1 MKTLLLF
8 FAFLLYFKVM
18 LYSQVTLYSES
29 FETDGE
35 GPRYTSNTYSDCLT
49 FDNPDFFLRTN
60 INPVIPPTFCTSGFG
75 TALTGLQGT
84 WFWAGEDIRSNFP
97 TPPSRPPGNIKTSS
111 INITGYNTLTVSLFL
126 ATSNNNG
133 TRWEWSDSLNIHASI
148 NNGNFFTVGRFVGS
162 AQFGGDLKQD
172 LNLDG
177 VADGATVSVANFTQ
191 YTFSIPGSGTSL
203 KVEFDFDMVGG
214 SEEIAIDFIEVK
226 GVVAVP
232 VELLYF
238 NAKQAGH
245 QVQLHWETASEQNS
259 SHYTIERGDEN
270 FRFTEI
276 GRVES
281 ADAAHSYIWTDLRP
295 LAGVNYYRLRQ
306 HDLDGTSRLS
316 STATVDFKNRDME
329 MKIIPNPADGYAQ
342 MNLEQE
348 KSGRIHVSLIDM
360 SGMLKW
366 ENAYDLEK
374 GSHRI
379 DLPVE
384 HLLQGVYLVRIIS
397 EDGQIGNAMLVK
409 G

>member
-8 FAFLLYFKVM
+8 IAFLLYFKVM

-35 GPRYTSNTYSDCLT
+35 GSRYTSNTYSDCLT
-49 FDNPDFFLRTN
+49 FNNPDFFLRTN
-60 INPVIPPTFCTSGFG
+60 INPVIPPSFCTTGFG
-75 TALTGLQGT
+75 TALTSLQGS

-97 TPPSRPPGNIKTSS
+97 AINSRPPGNITTQS
-111 INITGYNTLTVSLFL
+111 INISGYNTLTVSLYL

-133 TRWEWSDSLNIHASI
+133 TRWEWDDSLNIHASI
-148 NNGNFFTVGRFVGS
+148 NNGAFFTVGRFTGG

-191 YTFSIPGSGTSL
+191 YTFNIPGTGTSL
-203 KVEFDFDMVGG
+203 RVELDFDMVGG
-214 SEEIAIDFIEVK
+214 SEEIAVDFIEVK
-226 GVVAVP
+226 GIVAVP
-232 VELLYF
+232 VELIYF
-238 NAKQAGH
+238 GAKQAGN
-245 QVQLHWETASEQNS
+245 QVQLQWETASEQNS
-259 SHYTIERGDEN
+259 SHYVIERGDEN
-270 FRFTEI
+270 FRFAEI

-281 ADAAHSYIWTDLRP
+281 AGTAHSYNWTDLRSP
-295 LAGVNYYRLRQ
+295 TGVNYYRLRQ
-306 HDLDGTSRLS
+306 YDLDGTSRLS
-316 STATVDFKNRDME
+316 STATVDFKSRNME
-329 MKIIPNPADGYAQ
+329 VKIFPNPADGYAQ

-348 KSGRIHVSLIDM
+348 KSGHIHVSLIDM

-374 GSHRI
+374 GSHQI

-384 HLLQGVYLVRIIS
+384 QLLQGIYFVRIIS
-397 EDGQIGNAMLVK
+397 EDGQAGNAMLVK